1 MTQPHE
7 PFCLDTPKQI
17 DMPESSKVRN
27 RAVGYIATFLVTFV
41 LGTTEIFA
49 PWYAGLL
56 GGTNFEVGWAMG
68 SFGIVYMFSPAIGG
82 RFSDRIGRKKSIG
95 IGTIAYI
102 GVLFLFL
109 NPLATPIYLVAVR
122 ALEGLVYGLITPSIE
137 GMVAELSPEAECTV
151 LGNFATSWSAGM
163 ILSPFVIAYMAGL
176 YGNVSSIYVTIAVEF
191 ISLGL
196 IGFFM
201 HGYLRKRKTPLETST
216 AEAVAEITAEE
227 EAGHKT
233 SPIFIASY
241 LSIMLWGVISTVVLS
256 LFPTYVENLPGFVTE
271 DFGYLLMAWNGIRTI
286 AFIICARLPE
296 HLMDELIILGAL
308 LSAISSAII
317 FLFVDFWAFMIAML
331 ISGIAVGFNYLGAL
345 YLVVSA
351 TKLEKGAHAGLVES
365 MGGIGLFLGPIVG
378 GWLMDFSL
386 GLPYLMCTLLSLAVF
401 VLMIPLLRKNNAK

>member
-7 PFCLDTPKQI
+7 QFCLDNVDQI
-17 DMPESSKVRN
+17 DMPESSKIRN

-82 RFSDRIGRKKSIG
+82 KFSDRIGRKRSIG

-102 GVLFLFL
+102 GVLFLFI
-109 NPLATPIYLVAVR
+109 NPLATPMYLIAVR

-191 ISLGL
+191 VSLGI

-201 HGYLRKRKTPLETST
+201 HGYRRKRTSHHETST
-216 AEAVAEITAEE
+216 AEAVVEVAKEDEK
-227 EAGHKT
+227 GQKT

-241 LSIMLWGVISTVVLS
+241 LSIMLWGVISTVILS

-271 DFGYLLMAWNGIRTI
+271 DFGYLLMAWNGIRTV

-296 HLMDELIILGAL
+296 HLMDELIVLGAL

-317 FLFVDFWAFMIAML
+317 FLTVDFWAFMVAML
-331 ISGIAVGFNYLGAL
+331 ISGVAVGFNYLGAL

-365 MGGIGLFLGPIVG
+365 MGGVGLFLGPILG

-386 GLPYLMCTLLSLAVF
+386 GLPYLMCTVLSLAVL
-401 VLMIPLLRKNNAK
+401 VLMIVLLRRNNAQ